1 MTFFAGCLSLL
12 FLLGGLRL
20 RGRARSLAPLPD
32 SEEPVRPEHRFL
44 FPDGVE
50 LDEATKR
57 AASRYAHAAGLE
69 VLDLVPANYPG
80 TDLLGLLELV
90 DPNAYRGQF
99 SVPARTAGTA
109 MLVTEDVMKRAGSVA
124 SDFLGGKAHDRADF
138 VRAAAELKRCA
149 PRDSSLALAPRLRH
163 LPLHVSERLGV
174 LRVLLGDFAG
184 FALFLQALIFC
195 FMALLLWQEPGWGAF
210 ALICFH
216 GQALLALQG
225 LPWAAKQMKVLLPF
239 RLFLEV
245 NTLVGVVLRGEREAR
260 DDSEARTWYEEFHA
274 QGHELFEDKRGDCPH
289 CGGEDLAPVIT
300 MGDAFQH
307 KPGEFHLDRCA
318 SCGVVF
324 QNPRLSL
331 EGLTFHYRD
340 FYDGAGA
347 EKLDFIFSI
356 NPGCYADRAM
366 AVAPHLDPFKAPES
380 WLDSGGGHG
389 HFCLAASELF
399 PSTRFEVL
407 DLSDAPKD
415 AARRGWASEG
425 HIATLPDFA
434 GETDRRYDVISL
446 SHCLEHV
453 PDPKEELEAAARL
466 LNPGGRLFIEVPDPT
481 CKFGRWLG
489 RLWLPWFQPQH
500 LNLYPADTLAELC
513 ARYELEVLEVDHVDA
528 HQPTD
533 LHYAVLVG
541 LSKLSPPPN
550 SPWRKPTDGSHDF
563 GHAATWLFGLPFL
576 AVALLLDK
584 LVLSR
589 FAARPG
595 WSNTYRLIARKEASA

>member
-1 MTFFAGCLSLL
+1 MTFFAGCLCAL

-20 RGRARSLAPLPD
+20 RGRARSLALIPD
-32 SEEPVRPEHRFL
+32 SDEPVHPDHRFL

-50 LDEATKR
+50 LSEATKR

-69 VLDLVPANYPG
+69 VLDLVPGDYPG
-80 TDLLGLLELV
+80 TDLLGLFELV
-90 DPNAYRGQF
+90 DPNAYRAQF
-99 SVPARTAGTA
+99 SVPARTAGA
-109 MLVTEDVMKRAGSVA
+109 AILVTEDTMQRAGVVA
-124 SDFLGGKAHDRADF
+124 TDFLGGKARDRTDF

-149 PRDSSLALAPRLRH
+149 PRDTSLALAPTLRH
-163 LPLHVSERLGV
+163 FPLPITERLGV

-195 FMALLLWQEPGWGAF
+195 FMGFLLWRAPWWGA
-210 ALICFH
+210 AAVICFH

-225 LPWAAKQMKVLLPF
+225 LPWARSQMKRLLFF
-239 RLFLEV
+239 RVFLEV
-245 NTLVGVVLRGEREAR
+245 YTLVGVILRGEREERDNSDAR
-260 DDSEARTWYEEFHA
+260 AWYEEFRA
-274 QGHELFEDKRGDCPH
+274 QDRELFEPTASACPY
-289 CGGEDLAPVIT
+289 CEERDLKPVIT

-307 KPGEFHLDRCA
+307 KPGEFHLDRCGE
-318 SCGVVF
+318 CGVVF

-331 EGLTFHYRD
+331 DGLSFHYRD
-340 FYDGAGA
+340 FYDGTGA

-356 NPGCYADRAM
+356 NPDCYGDRAR
-366 AVAPHLDPFKAPES
+366 AIEPHLDPFKAPES

-415 AARRGWASEG
+415 AARRGWAEKG
-425 HIATLPDFA
+425 HCATLPDFA
-434 GETDRRYDVISL
+434 RETERRYDVISL

-453 PDPKEELEAAARL
+453 PDPREELEAASHL
-466 LNPGGRLFIEVPDPT
+466 LNPGGRLFIEVPDPA

-500 LNLYPADTLAELC
+500 LNLYPAETLAELC
-513 ARYELEVLEVDHVDA
+513 ERCDLEVLEIDHVDA

-550 SPWRKPTDGSHDF
+550 SPWRKPTDWSHDF

-576 AVALLLDK
+576 AVAVLLDK
-584 LVLSR
+584 VVLSH
-589 FAARPG
+589 FADRPG
-595 WSNTYRLIARKEASA
+595 WSNTYRIVARKGASA

>member
-1 MTFFAGCLSLL
+1 VTFLAGCLCAL
-12 FLLGGLRL
+12 FILGGLRL

-32 SEEPVRPEHRFL
+32 SDEPVHPDHRFL

-50 LDEATKR
+50 LDDATRR

-99 SVPARTAGTA
+99 SVPARTAGA
-109 MLVTEDVMKRAGSVA
+109 AILVTEDCMRRAGAVA
-124 SDFLGGKAHDRADF
+124 TDFLGGKAHDRADF

-149 PRDSSLALAPRLRH
+149 PRDTSIALAPGLRH
-163 LPLHVSERLGV
+163 LPLRITERLGV
-174 LRVLLGDFAG
+174 LRVLLGDFSG

-195 FMALLLWQEPGWGAF
+195 FMGLLLWRAPWWGA
-210 ALICFH
+210 AAVICFH

-225 LPWAAKQMKVLLPF
+225 LPWARGQMIKLILF
-239 RLFLEV
+239 RTIIEV
-245 NTLVGVVLRGEREAR
+245 YTLVGVILRGQREERDDGEAR
-260 DDSEARTWYEEFHA
+260 AWYEEFRA
-274 QGHELFEDKRGDCPH
+274 KEHELFEPSLSACPH
-289 CGGEDLAPVIT
+289 CEGESLDSVIT

-318 SCGVVF
+318 GCGLVF

-331 EGLTFHYRD
+331 EGLSFHYRD

-356 NPGCYADRAM
+356 NPDCYGDRAR
-366 AVAPHLDPFKAPES
+366 AVEPHLDPFRAPES

-407 DLSDAPKD
+407 DLSDAPAD

-425 HIATLPDFA
+425 HSATLPEFSK
-434 GETDRRYDVISL
+434 ETERRYDVISL

-481 CKFGRWLG
+481 CKFGRLLG

-500 LNLYPADTLAELC
+500 LNLYPAETLTDLC
-513 ARYELEVLEVDHVDA
+513 GDYDLEVLEVDHVDA

-541 LSKLSPPPN
+541 LSKLSAPPN
-550 SPWRKPTDGSHDF
+550 APWRKPTDWSDDF
-563 GHAATWLFGLPFL
+563 GHAVTWLFGLPFL
-576 AVALLLDK
+576 AVAVLLDK
-584 LVLSR
+584 LVLSH
-589 FAARPG
+589 FAARKG
-595 WSNTYRLIARKEASA
+595 WSNTYRVIARKGAST